1 MNVED
6 KKSRLV
12 KQMNS
17 LKDIPNFKE
26 VQALKNRLQKEIDKL
41 EFSTKSIVKP
51 SVIPKEVIKQNTN
64 KKRSILMKRNWRFW
78 KLAADRTG
86 LKVTEVRKDAKNRRK
101 GFKSN
106 IPDAIW
112 QNLSG

>member
-1 MNVED
+1 MNAED
-6 KKSRLV
+6 RKSRLV

-26 VQALKNRLQKEIDKL
+26 VQALRNRLQKEIDKL
-41 EFSTKSIVKP
+41 NLSAKSIVK
-51 SVIPKEVIKQNTN
+51 SSGIPKELIKQNAN

-86 LKVTEVRKDAKNRRK
+86 LKVSEVRKDAKNRRK
-101 GFKSN
+101 GFDSK